1 MTFLWPETLWL
12 LALLP
17 LLALGYVMVLRRKR
31 GGAARLGSIAVV
43 REAHARSRPVRQHI
57 PPILVGLSLALL
69 MISTARP
76 TTEITLPSQ
85 RGTVILAMDISGS
98 MLATDVAPSRLEA
111 ARNAARAFVEEQP
124 PQVRLGLVVFA
135 GTAAVAQAPTLNR
148 SEVLA
153 AIDRFNTQMG
163 TAVGSAILTS
173 LASIFEGDTS
183 LDFDFIAPGGGR
195 LFGDGAGR
203 DVDIPRVHNPVP
215 PGSYNNAVVVLLTDG
230 QTTQGPDPVQAAQ
243 LAADLG
249 VRVFTVGLGTR
260 EGAVL
265 SFFGRSIRV
274 QLDEDTLQT
283 IADRTHGRYY
293 HASSDTDLREVYRAL
308 STELVLET
316 EETEITF
323 VFAAIAGLLLLAG
336 TFLSMLWFNRL
347 A

>member
-1 MTFLWPETLWL
+1 MTFQWPAMLAL

-17 LLALGYVMVLRRKR
+17 VLALGYVIVLRRKR
-31 GGAARLGSIAVV
+31 GGAARLGSIALI
-43 REAHARSRPVRQHI
+43 REAHARSRPVRRHI

-69 MISTARP
+69 IVSIARP

-98 MLATDVAPSRLEA
+98 MLATDVDPSRLEA
-111 ARNAARAFVEEQP
+111 ARGAARAFVEAQP
-124 PQVRLGLVVFA
+124 SQVRLGLVVFA
-135 GTAAVAQAPTLNR
+135 GTAAVAQAPTLSR
-148 SEVLA
+148 SDVLA

-173 LASIFEGDTS
+173 LASIFEHDAN
-183 LDFDFIAPGGGR
+183 LDFDFMAPGNGRSLGDGGGR
-195 LFGDGAGR
+195 
-203 DVDIPRVHNPVP
+203 DVQIPRVHNPAP
-215 PGSYNNAVVVLLTDG
+215 PGSYRNAVVVLLTDG
-230 QTTQGPDPVQAAQ
+230 QTTQGPDPLHAAQ

-249 VRVFTVGLGTR
+249 VRIFTVGLGTR
-260 EGAVL
+260 DGAVL

-274 QLDEDTLQT
+274 QLDEETLQT

-293 HASSDTDLREVYRAL
+293 HASSDTDLRDVYRAL
-308 STELVLET
+308 STQLVLEA

-323 VFAAIAGLLLLAG
+323 VFAAIAAVLLLIG
-336 TFLSMLWFNRL
+336 TALSMLWFNRL